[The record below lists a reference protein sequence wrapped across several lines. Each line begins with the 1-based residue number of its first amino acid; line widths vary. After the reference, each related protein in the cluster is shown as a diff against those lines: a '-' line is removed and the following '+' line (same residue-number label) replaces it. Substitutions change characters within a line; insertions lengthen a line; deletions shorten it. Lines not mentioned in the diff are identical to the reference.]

1 MPFRPSLD
9 ASPTILRLARFR
21 VCLYFCIGFL
31 NHRLTLLLYNMKLD
45 GINGKGSG
53 KSGAKVYYVNHGVQI
68 EREYNSN
75 VSNPNTIEQIGQRA
89 RFKLASQVSAVL
101 APVIAIPR
109 KGMQSPRNLF
119 VKKNMGAFYAGGDG
133 ASVSYDVLQITPG
146 SVPFNQ
152 LAVLKGQQGSIVV
165 QTFGVA
171 PTEVKRVIYAVYKT
185 TASGEMYYI
194 KSVVQTARGV
204 LNNFMT
210 TITGINLG
218 TGDNLVVYAY
228 GMIDRTA
235 KATAQFGNYVIVTAE
250 DVARLVANRT
260 LSLSDYIFTR
270 TSAAIVTYDES
281 GSVTPEEGNLL
292 LKVRTNMGANSGIKV
307 KIEVNQG
314 NPIIVTEDVV
324 QVPIGATVKL
334 TCQYDELLFRFQGW
348 KYNGTQLIFALE
360 SPTEFT
366 MLEQLDLVAICRVGQ
381 GSGGGGSLE

>member
-1 MPFRPSLD
+1 M
-9 ASPTILRLARFR
+9 LRLARFR
-21 VCLYFCIGFL
+21 VCLYFCIGFQ

-68 EREYNSN
+68 EREYNST

-89 RFKLASQVSAVL
+89 RFKLASQVSAAL
-101 APVIAIPR
+101 APVIAFPR
-109 KGMQSPRNLF
+109 KGMLSPRNQF
-119 VKKNMGAFYAGGDG
+119 VKKNMSAFYAGGDG
-133 ASVSYDVLQITPG
+133 ASVSFDVMQITPG

-152 LAVLKGQQGSIVV
+152 LAVLKGQEGTIVV

-171 PTEVKRVIYAVYKT
+171 PTGVKRVIYAVFKT

-210 TITGINLG
+210 TITGINLS

-235 KATAQFGNYVIVTAE
+235 KATAQFSDYVIVTAE
-250 DVARLVANRT
+250 DVALLVANRT

-281 GSVTPEEGNLL
+281 GSVTPEEGKLL

-324 QVPIGATVKL
+324 QVPIGAAIKL
-334 TCQYDELLFRFQGW
+334 TCQFDELLFRFQGW
-348 KYNGTQLIFALE
+348 KYNGTQLNFSLE
-360 SPTEFT
+360 NPVEYT

-381 GSGGGGSLE
+381 GGGGGGSLE

>member
-1 MPFRPSLD
+1 
-9 ASPTILRLARFR
+9 
-21 VCLYFCIGFL
+21 
-31 NHRLTLLLYNMKLD
+31 MKLD
-45 GINGKGSG
+45 SINGKGSG
-53 KSGAKVYYVNHGVQI
+53 KSGSKVYYVNHGAQI
-68 EREYNSN
+68 ERAYTSN

-109 KGMQSPRNLF
+109 KGIQSPRNLF
-119 VKKNMGAFYAGGDG
+119 VKKNMAAFYAGGDG

-146 SVPFNQ
+146 SVPFNP
-152 LAVLKGQQGSIVV
+152 LAVLKGEAGTIVV

-171 PTEVKRVIYAVYKT
+171 PTEVKRVIWAVYRT

-194 KSVVQTARGV
+194 KSVVQTSRGV

-210 TITGINLG
+210 TITGISLG

-235 KATAQFGNYVIVTAE
+235 KATAEYDNYVIVTAE

-281 GSVTPEEGNLL
+281 GSVTPEEGKLL
-292 LKVRTNMGANSGIKV
+292 LKVRTNLGANSGMRVKV
-307 KIEVNQG
+307 EVNQG
-314 NPIIVTEDVV
+314 NPIIITDDVV
-324 QVPIGATVKL
+324 QVPIGAAVKL
-334 TCQYDELLFRFQGW
+334 TCEFDELLYRFQGW
-348 KYNGTQLIFALE
+348 MQNGTKFYYSKQNPAEL
-360 SPTEFT
+360 T
-366 MLEQLDLVAICRVGQ
+366 MQQQLDIVAVCRVGAH
-381 GSGGGGSLE
+381 GGGGGSLE

>member
-1 MPFRPSLD
+1 
-9 ASPTILRLARFR
+9 
-21 VCLYFCIGFL
+21 
-31 NHRLTLLLYNMKLD
+31 MKLD

-53 KSGAKVYYVNHGVQI
+53 KSGAKVYYINHGVQI

-109 KGMQSPRNLF
+109 KGLQSPRNLF

-152 LAVLKGQQGSIVV
+152 LAVLKGQQGTIVV

-185 TASGEMYYI
+185 TANGEMYYI

-218 TGDNLVVYAY
+218 SGDNLVVYAY

-281 GSVTPEEGNLL
+281 GSVTPDEGNLL

-334 TCQYDELLFRFQGW
+334 TCQFDEILFRFQAW
-348 KYNGTQLIFALE
+348 KYNGSQLSFSGE
-360 SPTEFT
+360 NPVEFT
-366 MLEQLDLVAICRVGQ
+366 MLEQLNLVAICRVGQ

>member
-1 MPFRPSLD
+1 MNFRPSFD
-9 ASPTILRLARFR
+9 ASPTTLRLARFR
-21 VCLYFCIGFL
+21 VCSYFCIGFL

-45 GINGKGSG
+45 SINGKGSG
-53 KSGAKVYYVNHGVQI
+53 KSGSKVYYVNHGAQI
-68 EREYNSN
+68 ERAYTSS

-109 KGMQSPRNLF
+109 KGMQSPRNIF

-133 ASVSYDVLQITPG
+133 ASVSYNVLQITPG
-146 SVPFNQ
+146 SVPFNP
-152 LAVLKGQQGSIVV
+152 LAVLKGEAGTIVV

-171 PTEVKRVIYAVYKT
+171 PTEVKRVIWAVYRT

-194 KSVVQTARGV
+194 KSVVQTSRGV

-210 TITGINLG
+210 TITGISLG

-235 KATAQFGNYVIVTAE
+235 KATAEYDNYVIVTAE

-281 GSVTPEEGNLL
+281 GSVTPEEGKLL
-292 LKVRTNMGANSGIKV
+292 LKVRTNLGANSGMRV
-307 KIEVNQG
+307 KIAVNQG
-314 NPIIVTEDVV
+314 NPIIVTDDVV
-324 QVPIGATVKL
+324 QVPIGAAVKL
-334 TCQYDELLFRFQGW
+334 TCEFDELLYRFVGW
-348 KYNGTQLIFALE
+348 AQNGTKFYYSKENPASL
-360 SPTEFT
+360 T
-366 MLEQLDLVAICRVGQ
+366 MQQQLDIVAVCRVGAH
-381 GSGGGGSLE
+381 GGGGGSLE